1 MEHQF
6 LVWCCTMATTFFP
19 LTFAW
24 FLFHVSH
31 HDNQEWEEV
40 VWVWGWGSFFLLEP
54 TSPQHTTSTSP
65 ACTCISCTTS
75 SCAYDALAIGR
86 VSRGRGMRGTHLA
99 HSSPALCTPQ
109 DLHCSIS
116 SIMHLVSSWQGEWWP
131 CSEVRGGQRDEEDDE
146 IWCSTRMTAC
156 CLVVLVVGARMVDG
170 GCWGEDCCWWLV
182 NKTHNFLQK
191 AGFKS
196 RY

>member
-1 MEHQF
+1 MKKNSQVTMEHQF
-6 LVWCCTMATTFFP
+6 LVWCCTMATTLLSSNFCMVLVP
-19 LTFAW
+19 YITSWQPRMRRGSMSLRVRE
-24 FLFHVSH
+24 FLPPWTNS
-31 HDNQEWEEV
+31 
-40 VWVWGWGSFFLLEP
+40 S
-54 TSPQHTTSTSP
+54 SPQHTTSTSP

-131 CSEVRGGQRDEEDDE
+131 CSEVRGGQRDEEDNE

-156 CLVVLVVGARMVDG
+156 CLVVLVVGARMMDG
-170 GCWGEDCCWWLV
+170 GCWGWGLLLV
-182 NKTHNFLQK
+182 
-191 AGFKS
+191 AGQQDP
-196 RY
+196 